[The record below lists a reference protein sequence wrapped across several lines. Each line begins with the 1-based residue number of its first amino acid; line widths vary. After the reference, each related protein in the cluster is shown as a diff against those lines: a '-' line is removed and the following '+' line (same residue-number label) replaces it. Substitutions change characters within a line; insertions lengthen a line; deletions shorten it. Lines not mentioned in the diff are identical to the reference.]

1 MQEINLLITL
11 INSMAV
17 LSAIAYILTRS
28 RFYREILERKIT
40 WKNRILLVLIFGGFS
55 IYGTLSGYKFMGA
68 LGTIRDLG
76 PTLAGLTAGPVV
88 GLGAGLIGAVH
99 RYSLGGF
106 TQLSC
111 SLATL
116 LAGLIGGLVYT
127 AGKGR
132 LVGIGVAVAAAVFIE
147 ILHGLI
153 ALAIARPFH
162 ESWLVVRGVI
172 PVMTVVNALGAA
184 FYIYIVRNVIRQ
196 RELEREK
203 NAIEGELAAAREIQM
218 SIVPKIFPPFPER
231 SEFQLHAVLEPA
243 REVGGDLYD
252 FFFVDHDHLVFLI
265 GDVSGKGVPASLFMA
280 VTKTLIKTRAASGIG
295 PDEILRSVNR
305 DLCEGNDTTMFV
317 TVFCAILDIKTGQVC
332 YSSAGHNPP
341 ILLKRGGEASF
352 LPFAGS
358 TALGVFEDSV
368 YDKEV
373 VILGGGDSL
382 ILYTDGV
389 TEAMNPA
396 DKFFSDERLLKYVRV
411 VGGETAEK
419 IAGKIVTEVHA
430 FAAGAPQSDDITM
443 LALKYE
449 GTRKKDVSGI
459 PSRIPGQP
467 AAVELR

>member
-1 MQEINLLITL
+1 MQEINLLIAL

-28 RFYREILERKIT
+28 RFYREILERRIT

-116 LAGLIGGLVYT
+116 LAGFIGGLVYM
-127 AGKGR
+127 AMKGR
-132 LVGIGVAVAAAVFIE
+132 LVGIGVAVGVTVFVE

-153 ALAIARPFH
+153 ALAITRPLYDV
-162 ESWLVVRGVI
+162 WLVVKGVV
-172 PVMTVVNALGAA
+172 PVMATVNALGAA
-184 FYIYIVRNVIRQ
+184 FYIYIVRNVIKQ

-243 REVGGDLYD
+243 KEVGGDLYD
-252 FFFVDHDHLVFLI
+252 FFFVDQNHLVFLI

-295 PDEILRSVNR
+295 PDEILCSVNR

-317 TVFCAILDIKTGQVC
+317 TVFCAVLEVDSGRIV

-341 ILLKRGGEASF
+341 VLLRKTGTAEYLLF
-352 LPFAGS
+352 NGS
-358 TALGVFEDSV
+358 TALGVFEDSLYSREIV
-368 YDKEV
+368 YLSPEDT
-373 VILGGGDSL
+373 L
-382 ILYTDGV
+382 ILYTDGI
-389 TEAMNPA
+389 TEAMNP
-396 DKFFSDERLLKYVRV
+396 DGRFFSDERLLRSVQAI
-411 VGGETAEK
+411 GPDTAEK
-419 IAGKIVTEVHA
+419 TAFKIVAEVHE
-430 FAAGAPQSDDITM
+430 FAAGAPQSDDITL
-443 LALKYE
+443 LALKYK
-449 GTRKKDVSGI
+449 GPRKKGH
-459 PSRIPGQP
+459 
-467 AAVELR
+467 A

>member
-1 MQEINLLITL
+1 MPEFNLFITL

-17 LSAIAYILTRS
+17 LTAIAYILTRS
-28 RFYREILERKIT
+28 RLYREILERKIT

-88 GLGAGLIGAVH
+88 GFGAGLIGAVH

-116 LAGLIGGLVYT
+116 LAGVVGGLVYT
-127 AGKGR
+127 AMKGQ
-132 LVGIGVAVAAAVFIE
+132 LVGIRAAVGVTVFVE

-153 ALAIARPFH
+153 ALAITRPLYDV
-162 ESWLVVRGVI
+162 WLVVKAVV
-172 PVMTVVNALGAA
+172 PVMAIVNALGAA
-184 FYIYIVRNVIRQ
+184 FYIYLVRNVIRQ

-231 SEFQLHAVLEPA
+231 TEFQLHAVLEPA
-243 REVGGDLYD
+243 KEVGGDLYD
-252 FFFVDHDHLVFLI
+252 FFFVDQNHLVFLV

-317 TVFCAILDIKTGQVC
+317 TVFCAVLEIDSGRVV

-341 ILLKRGGEASF
+341 VLLRETGTVDF

-368 YDKEV
+368 YSRDV
-373 VILGGGDSL
+373 VDLNPGDTL
-382 ILYTDGV
+382 VLYTDGV
-389 TEAMNPA
+389 TEAMNA
-396 DKFFSDERLLKYVRV
+396 EGRFFSDEKLLRSVQAI
-411 VGGETAEK
+411 GPDGAEK
-419 IAGKIVTEVHA
+419 ATAKILSEVHE
-430 FAAGAPQSDDITM
+430 FAAGALQSDDITL
-443 LALKYE
+443 LALKYQ
-449 GTRKKDVSGI
+449 GSRKKVN
-459 PSRIPGQP
+459 RH
-467 AAVELR
+467 A